1 MLPEMAVGYG
11 IGMISSSVLG
21 GLVYLRGH
29 RRKNSRSMSL
39 IQKNLEKKNAMWSS
53 IEARIVVKDEA
64 RLVSEAEKESRT
76 YWIIIISGIV
86 LSWLGTFFLII
97 VFLSPLT
104 RKEKQI
110 LQSELAER
118 ELSVAEVEKALVSLS

>member
-11 IGMISSSVLG
+11 IGMIFSSVLG